1 MSVAWVLYNLLFDLR
16 FEMED
21 TKNLNLVP
29 RTSSARKLTYSS
41 EDIKREDTGY
51 IATIRTGKLL
61 PPEGQASFFS
71 IDSENEI
78 TIACNPRIC

>member
-1 MSVAWVLYNLLFDLR
+1 LTSGFIYNPLFDLR

-41 EDIKREDTGY
+41 EDIKREDTG
-51 IATIRTGKLL
+51 
-61 PPEGQASFFS
+61 
-71 IDSENEI
+71 
-78 TIACNPRIC
+78 

>member
-1 MSVAWVLYNLLFDLR
+1 LLDLGFYIISSLTLR

-41 EDIKREDTGY
+41 EDIKREDTG
-51 IATIRTGKLL
+51 
-61 PPEGQASFFS
+61 
-71 IDSENEI
+71 
-78 TIACNPRIC
+78 